1 MDLVKNKLALY
12 AVHFVKKSNALV
24 AACGQDVPRRQTLKR
39 AKVTCKACLRSR
51 AFRGNP
57 S

>member
-1 MDLVKNKLALY
+1 MKNKLLEY
-12 AVHFVKKSNALV
+12 AIHAVKKSNALV
-24 AACGQDVPRRQTLKR
+24 AFCGQDVPRRTSTKK

-51 AFRGNP
+51 AFRGKP

>member
-1 MDLVKNKLALY
+1 MKNKLLLY
-12 AVHFVKKSNALV
+12 AVHAVKKSNAFKAL
-24 AACGQDVPRRQTLKR
+24 CGQDAPRRTSTKR

-51 AFRGNP
+51 AFRGKP

>member
-1 MDLVKNKLALY
+1 MKNRLLTY
-12 AVHFVKKSNALV
+12 AIHFVKKSNALI

-39 AKVTCKACLRSR
+39 AKVTCKACLRSKV
-51 AFRGNP
+51 FRGKP